1 MADGHFIPSKSQYY
15 VNDGYGRDSYIFN
28 INGGF
33 APEKKSTKIH
43 EVGKSTLLPYYYH
56 FGA

>member
-1 MADGHFIPSKSQYY
+1 MADGNFLPAKSQYY
-15 VNDGYGRDSYIFN
+15 VSDGFGRDSYIYN

-43 EVGKSTLLPYYYH
+43 EVGK
-56 FGA
+56 FAFCV